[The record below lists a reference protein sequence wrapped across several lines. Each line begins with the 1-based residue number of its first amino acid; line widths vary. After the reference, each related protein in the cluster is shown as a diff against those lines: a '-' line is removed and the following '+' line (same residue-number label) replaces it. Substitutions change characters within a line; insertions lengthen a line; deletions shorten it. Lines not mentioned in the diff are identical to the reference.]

1 MGTLA
6 RVRIYPRDGG
16 GRLEDRRGGGVCLRA
31 AVLGVVAW
39 TMLAAGC
46 LVAGEQRP
54 AGGGALDGVRHRVVV
69 STDVGG
75 TDPDDFQSLVYL
87 LVYLDVLDLEGLIS
101 SPYGPGRK
109 DHLLEVIEA
118 YERDYPR
125 LRSWSERYPAPEALR
140 ALAKQGATE
149 PAPYTRYRSS
159 TEGSEW
165 IVHCARR
172 ADPRPL
178 HVLVWGGLEDLA
190 QALHDAP
197 DILPRLRVYFIG
209 GPNKKWSPDA
219 YQYLVSHHPELWFIE
234 ANATYRGWFTGGN
247 QSDPWG
253 NDSFPRRYVA
263 GHGALGELF
272 MRKLPT
278 LKMGDAPSVGWLL
291 RGNPEEPWRPGWGG
305 RFVRAWRRP
314 HLQLDRLPTEA
325 DRLEVFGILE
335 LALKVD
341 EGDKAAAETTLHVEN
356 QALRFTLLDD
366 GTLRVRF
373 SPKAVGVYRFV
384 VESRSRNWD
393 GRTGA
398 LTVVPAGP
406 DAARQP
412 DPRLPHWWTDDPAPE
427 WAEGGH
433 AGARTVSRWRED
445 YLRDFADRMRRCR
458 MRAPRARG
466 RAQRSSPRGR
476 RRGPDP
482 CGAGTVAPG
491 NCRPGRPLTTRAIS
505 GRERAGPA
513 TGSLPNSMNRE
524 KRNREKRQ

>member
-6 RVRIYPRDGG
+6 RVRLYVRDGG

-31 AVLGVVAW
+31 AVWGVVVW
-39 TMLAAGC
+39 IMLTAGR
-46 LVAGEQRP
+46 LVAGEERP
-54 AGGGALDGVRHRVVV
+54 ASGGALDGVRHRVVV

-75 TDPDDFQSLVYL
+75 TDPDDFQSLVHL
-87 LVYLDVLDLEGLIS
+87 MVYLDVLDLEGLIS

-109 DHLLEVIEA
+109 EHLLEVIEA

-149 PAPYTRYRSS
+149 PAPYAGYRSS

-165 IVHCARR
+165 IVRCARR
-172 ADPRPL
+172 ADSRPL

-219 YQYLVSHHPELWFIE
+219 YQYLVNHHPELWFIE
-234 ANATYRGWFTGGN
+234 ANSTYRGWFTGGN
-247 QSDPWG
+247 KSDPWG

-314 HLQLDRLPTEA
+314 RLQLDRLPTEA

-412 DPRLPHWWTDDPAPE
+412 DPGLPHWWTDDPAPE
-427 WAEGGH
+427 WAEGVH

-466 RAQRSSPRGR
+466 RVQRSSPRGR

-482 CGAGTVAPG
+482 CGAETVAPG
-491 NCRPGRPLTTRAIS
+491 NCRPGHPLTTRATS
-505 GRERAGPA
+505 ERGEPLRRPVPCHAA
-513 TGSLPNSMNRE
+513 
-524 KRNREKRQ
+524 

>member
-16 GRLEDRRGGGVCLRA
+16 GRLEHRCGGGVCLRA
-31 AVLGVVAW
+31 AVRGVVVW
-39 TMLAAGC
+39 IMLAAGC
-46 LVAGEQRP
+46 LVAGEERP
-54 AGGGALDGVRHRVVV
+54 ASGGALDGVRHRVVV

-75 TDPDDFQSLVYL
+75 TDPDDWQSLVYL

-101 SPYGPGRK
+101 SPCGPGRK
-109 DHLLEVIEA
+109 EHLLEVIEA

-149 PAPYTRYRSS
+149 PAPYCGYRSS

-219 YQYLVSHHPELWFIE
+219 YQYLVNHHPELWFIE
-234 ANATYRGWFTGGN
+234 ANSTYRGWFTGGN

-314 HLQLDRLPTEA
+314 RLQLDRLPTEA

-412 DPRLPHWWTDDPAPE
+412 DPGLPHWWTDDPAPE
-427 WAEGGH
+427 WAEGVH

-466 RAQRSSPRGR
+466 RVQRSSPRGR

-482 CGAGTVAPG
+482 CGAETVAPG
-491 NCRPGRPLTTRAIS
+491 NCRPGRPSTTRAIS
-505 GRERAGPA
+505 ERHGPVWRPVPCPA
-513 TGSLPNSMNRE
+513 A
-524 KRNREKRQ
+524 